1 MAALY
6 IQDNNMA
13 KINEEVLV
21 IKIST
26 MLPDA
31 ADMTPI
37 MGNDNIK
44 ALEEVILQLAGD
56 NRTIVEIER
65 A

>member
-1 MAALY
+1 
-6 IQDNNMA
+6 MA

-26 MLPDA
+26 LIPDH
-31 ADMTPI
+31 ADMTAL
-37 MGNDNIK
+37 MDNDNVE
-44 ALEEVILQLAGD
+44 ALRAVIEQMAGD
-56 NRTIVEIER
+56 SRTLVEIEK

>member
-1 MAALY
+1 MAH
-6 IQDNNMA
+6 
-13 KINEEVLV
+13 INEEVLV

-26 MLPDA
+26 LLPDH

-37 MGNDNIK
+37 MGEENIE
-44 ALEEVILQLAGD
+44 ALKQVVEQLAGD
-56 NRTIVEIER
+56 NRTLVEIEK

>member
-1 MAALY
+1 
-6 IQDNNMA
+6 MA

-26 MLPDA
+26 LLPDH

-37 MGNDNIK
+37 MDQDNIQSLI
-44 ALEEVILQLAGD
+44 AVITELAGD
-56 NRTIVEIER
+56 NRTIIEVEK